1 MRARSIRRAA
11 ERKAAKLA
19 AKAGIQFPTA
29 TSATAAAEPVEQQQ
43 QQEEQPLTA
52 SASVGASFGFEQPSQ
67 SPSKPPVSDAKM
79 AANKANAQHSTGAKT
94 AAGRAVS
101 SMNAIKTGL
110 TSRTVLL
117 PTEDALAYQQH
128 LDREFK
134 RLAPTTDEEKSLAQ
148 SIADANW
155 RILRVVPL
163 EASIWAVALIKMG
176 DLYPHIADPAE
187 RQSLIHGEIQLAY
200 RKDFS
205 NLALQERRL
214 RKQAADDEAKLN
226 AIREAQRAKHAA
238 DFSQG
243 FGLYKVAR
251 RRNLPFDPAL
261 FGFVFTIQDCEL
273 HLKRQNASCFLSGSY
288 SEFDQEKYIAF
299 MTETTAKTAA

>member
-1 MRARSIRRAA
+1 MSARSIRRAA

-19 AKAGIQFPTA
+19 AKAGIHFPTA
-29 TSATAAAEPVEQQQ
+29 TSAAVAEPVEQQQ
-43 QQEEQPLTA
+43 EEQPFTA
-52 SASVGASFGFEQPSQ
+52 SASVGASFGFEQPSA
-67 SPSKPPVSDAKM
+67 PPKPPISDAKM
-79 AANKANAQHSTGAKT
+79 AANKANAQHSTGAKS
-94 AAGRAVS
+94 AAGRAIS

-176 DLYPHIADPAE
+176 DLYPHITDPAE
-187 RQSLIHGEIQLAY
+187 RQSLINGEIQLAY
-200 RKDFS
+200 RKDSSRCRPHVEGFDRTA
-205 NLALQERRL
+205 NGLA
-214 RKQAADDEAKLN
+214 
-226 AIREAQRAKHAA
+226 
-238 DFSQG
+238 
-243 FGLYKVAR
+243 
-251 RRNLPFDPAL
+251 
-261 FGFVFTIQDCEL
+261 
-273 HLKRQNASCFLSGSY
+273 
-288 SEFDQEKYIAF
+288 
-299 MTETTAKTAA
+299 

>member
-1 MRARSIRRAA
+1 MSARTIRRAA

-29 TSATAAAEPVEQQQ
+29 NSAAAAQPVEQQQ
-43 QQEEQPLTA
+43 QQEQQPLTA
-52 SASVGASFGFEQPSQ
+52 SASVGASFGFEQPSTQ
-67 SPSKPPVSDAKM
+67 SKPPVSDAKM

-117 PTEDALAYQQH
+117 PTEDAVAYQQH
-128 LDREFK
+128 LDREYK

-148 SIADANW
+148 SIADTNW
-155 RILRVVPL
+155 RILRIVPL

-176 DLYPHIADPAE
+176 DLYSHIIDPGE
-187 RQSLIHGEIQLAY
+187 RQCLINGEIQLAY
-200 RKDFS
+200 RKDLS

-214 RKQAADDEAKLN
+214 RNQAAADEAKLN
-226 AIREAQRAKHAA
+226 ALREAQRAKHDA
-238 DFSQG
+238 DFKEG
-243 FGLYKVAR
+243 LALYKMAT
-251 RRNLPFDPAL
+251 RRNLPFHPAK
-261 FGFVFTIQDCEL
+261 FGFVFSIEEMEL
-273 HLKRQNASCFLSGSY
+273 FVKRQNAEYFISGSY
-288 SEFDQEKYIAF
+288 SEFNQEKYIAF
-299 MTETTAKTAA
+299 MTEGMAKPAA

>member
-1 MRARSIRRAA
+1 MTARSIRRAA

-29 TSATAAAEPVEQQQ
+29 TPATAAEPVEQQQ
-43 QQEEQPLTA
+43 HQQEEQPLTA
-52 SASVGASFGFEQPSQ
+52 SASVGASFGFEQPSAQ
-67 SPSKPPVSDAKM
+67 SKPPISDAKM
-79 AANKANAQHSTGAKT
+79 SANKANAQHSTGPT
-94 AAGRAVS
+94 SPTGRTIS

-110 TSRTVLL
+110 CSRTVLL
-117 PTEDALAYQQH
+117 PSEDALAYQQH

-163 EASIWAVALIKMG
+163 EASLWAVALIKMG
-176 DLYPHIADPAE
+176 DLYPHITDPTE
-187 RQSLIHGEIQLAY
+187 RQSLINGEIQLAY

-226 AIREAQRAKHAA
+226 ALREAQRAKHAA

-243 FGLYKVAR
+243 FVLYKMALK
-251 RRNLPFDPAL
+251 RNLPFDPAF

-273 HLKRQNASCFLSGSY
+273 HLKRQNASCFLSGIY
-288 SEFDQEKYIAF
+288 TDLTEEQYIAF
-299 MTETTAKTAA
+299 MAEGTAKAAA

>member
-1 MRARSIRRAA
+1 MSARTIRRAA

-29 TSATAAAEPVEQQQ
+29 NSTAAAEPVEQQQ

-52 SASVGASFGFEQPSQ
+52 SASVGASFGFEQPSTQ
-67 SPSKPPVSDAKM
+67 SKPPISDAKM
-79 AANKANAQHSTGAKT
+79 AANKANAQHSTGPKS
-94 AAGRAVS
+94 AATRAVS

-176 DLYPHIADPAE
+176 DLYPHITDPAE

-273 HLKRQNASCFLSGSY
+273 HLKRQNASCFLSDAY
-288 SEFDQEKYIAF
+288 SEFNKEQYIAF
-299 MTETTAKTAA
+299 MTEGKEKAAA